1 MRGKNVYLSNMY
13 KSYHAQIW
21 IIVKLCIV
29 KIVILNC
36 ILKVILILFLC
47 YLWWKLDY
55 AHTYTHI
62 HKYER
67 FHLKFLIV
75 FFLFLVP
82 NNWLVISA
90 GFYSTELWNLS
101 VYAINKKICWNIRKI
116 HQETCFH
123 QALYQTF
130 EKVSKALKE
139 VIDFQNHLFFFSRRK
154 RWKNKISS
162 FSESPVWGLG
172 SLETLWNQILCYI
185 FLLAHSFWEGLWA
198 IWLVRHDPL
207 LRKCRCSDR

>member
-1 MRGKNVYLSNMY
+1 MYLSIMCN
-13 KSYHAQIW
+13 SYAQIW

-36 ILKVILILFLC
+36 ILKIILILFLC

-55 AHTYTHI
+55 IHARTHTHARSI
-62 HKYER
+62 
-67 FHLKFLIV
+67 HLKFLIV
-75 FFLFLVP
+75 FFFFWCLIIDWSFLLAFAP
-82 NNWLVISA
+82 LNFEIFL
-90 GFYSTELWNLS
+90 YMLS
-101 VYAINKKICWNIRKI
+101 IRKYAGTLEKN

-130 EKVSKALKE
+130 KKVLKALKE
-139 VIDFQNHLFFFSRRK
+139 LTSQNHLFFFSRRK
-154 RWKNKISS
+154 QWKNKFSS

-172 SLETLWNQILCYI
+172 SVETLWNQILCYI